1 MKMTSPSFQTTEQFN
16 QGHYDCIFLFYCF
29 LVQMDLL
36 IGIFNQNNK
45 GIQPYTCISIYV
57 EKYVDI
63 LFFRYLITS
72 QNAQKVNIL
81 YADSLSFVFQIA
93 LVLKRRPCSPNM
105 TGATYC
111 GPSSWP
117 HAIPIRCGLIWAWA
131 WPKSKVQAHVK
142 NTVQVCI

>member
-1 MKMTSPSFQTTEQFN
+1 MKMTSPSFQTTEQQFN
-16 QGHYDCIFLFYCF
+16 QGHYDCIFRFYCF

-57 EKYVDI
+57 QKYLDI

-72 QNAQKVNIL
+72 LNAQKVNIL
-81 YADSLSFVFQIA
+81 YADPLSFVFQIA
-93 LVLKRRPCSPNM
+93 LVLKKRPCSPNM
-105 TGATYC
+105 TGRATYC

-117 HAIPIRCGLIWAWA
+117 TCNPNSLWAYLGLGMAE
-131 WPKSKVQAHVK
+131 V
-142 NTVQVCI
+142 